1 MLSKHSNSSPEIP
14 VLVLVNNPVYSWKP
28 RPACDGIHIVITII
42 DINGNICT
50 GASHKNIQ
58 FRYTSFQDYVS
69 QPWFIV
75 VISAKWTTMIV
86 EF

>member
-1 MLSKHSNSSPEIP
+1 

-69 QPWFIV
+69 PVLLLLAIMLSVLLQYTYSDYLFGIF
-75 VISAKWTTMIV
+75 KL
-86 EF
+86 FLN